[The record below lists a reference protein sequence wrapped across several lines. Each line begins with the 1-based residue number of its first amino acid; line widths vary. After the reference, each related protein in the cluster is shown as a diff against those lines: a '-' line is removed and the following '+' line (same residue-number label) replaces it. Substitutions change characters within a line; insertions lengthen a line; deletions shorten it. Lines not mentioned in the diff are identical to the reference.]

1 MTYEKAKEELKD
13 IDSFCH
19 AACIACNNEWFCPSY
34 CDMLLK
40 AEKLDFDRI
49 VKCYARHDGDMSKVF
64 RYIKETKLNRK
75 KGGY

>member
-1 MTYEKAKEELKD
+1 MTYEQAKEELQD
-13 IDSFCH
+13 IERFQNQ
-19 AACIACNNEWFCPSY
+19 ACIACDNEWFCPSY

-49 VKCYARHDGDMSKVF
+49 IKCYARHDGDMSKVF
-64 RYIKETKLNRK
+64 RYIKETQPNRK